1 MKIGEVRFSLS
12 GMPIEARD
20 LDLSLEEFKDL
31 TTLLRQL
38 QDAQLQIEKLRKE
51 AEAHM
56 AALRVTKSEDP
67 V

>member
-38 QDAQLQIEKLRKE
+38 QEAQLEIEKLRKE
-51 AEAHM
+51 AQ
-56 AALRVTKSEDP
+56 LRVIRSPT
-67 V
+67 